1 MFLPKTNLIKS
12 AIHSISEIFFVLYNI
27 SIIFARD
34 DNLLQLQVDKSLM
47 KNYHSRIMFSRP

>member
-12 AIHSISEIFFVLYNI
+12 AIHRISENFIVLHNI

-47 KNYHSRIMFSRP
+47 KNYPSRIMFSRP

>member
-12 AIHSISEIFFVLYNI
+12 AIHRISENFIVLYNI

-47 KNYHSRIMFSRP
+47 KNYHSRIISRP